1 MRRAE
6 VGKLK
11 FIIFLTLILI
21 FIQTG
26 CKKEESSDASKKIK
40 VIVTL
45 FPIYDFVKNVGGQY
59 VDVHLLLPAGTEAH
73 SFEPKPEDIIK
84 ISKADVF
91 IYTGKNLELWAEK
104 ILKGINKKSL
114 IVVDCSQGIQLK
126 KGIDNDGNNHDKH
139 EHEVDP
145 HIWLDFENAKK
156 MVDNIIEALII
167 ADSKNKVYYLERG
180 ETYKSK
186 LTKLDE
192 RFKKELS
199 SCKTRYFIHGGH
211 YTFGYLAKRYGLRY
225 ISAYESFSPDA
236 EPTAQRI
243 SMIIKTI
250 KKYNTKYV
258 FHEELIS
265 PKLAEMISAE
275 TGANLLKLHGAH
287 NLTKDEWEKGTTF
300 ISLMEQNLLN
310 LKIGLQCQ

>member
-1 MRRAE
+1 MY
-6 VGKLK
+6 KLK
-11 FIIFLTLILI
+11 YIIFLILI
-21 FIQTG
+21 FISLIQTG
-26 CKKEESSDASKKIK
+26 CKKEESSTVSKRIK

-59 VDVHLLLPAGTEAH
+59 VDVYLLLPAGAEAH
-73 SFEPKPEDIIK
+73 SFEPSPEDIIK

-91 IYTGKNLELWAEK
+91 IYTGKHLEPWAEK
-104 ILKGINKKSL
+104 ILKGIDKKSL

-126 KGIDNDGNNHDKH
+126 KGIDSDNHDHGGH
-139 EHEVDP
+139 EHKVDP

-156 MVDNIIEALII
+156 MVDNIVEAII
-167 ADSKNKVYYLERG
+167 RADANHKEYYIKHSEVYKL
-180 ETYKSK
+180 K
-186 LTKLDE
+186 LTELDE
-192 RFKKELS
+192 RFKKGLS

-258 FHEELIS
+258 FYEELIS
-265 PKLAEMISAE
+265 PKLAEMISRE

-287 NLTKDEWEKGTTF
+287 NLTRDEWERGTTF

-310 LKIGLQCQ
+310 LRMGLQCQ